1 MDSQKNGVHFN
12 GKSWGH
18 NIKILDEY
26 GNVSY
31 SKRSG
36 FQTPEEALRSAAA
49 YKEKFQEDLKSY
61 QLRNKIDINMTL
73 KDYLEYWFEEVFS
86 KRVES
91 TTEMVGRYTLYYLVI
106 PHIERNIKLRYA
118 NVEYYNQLLE
128 NVSRICPSA
137 GNKSREYLNIAMK
150 DAIVAG
156 YINYNPIQQT
166 KKYPREKP
174 SITILSKSQIKILLE
189 AAQGN
194 PWYLEILLGMFCGL
208 RKGEILGLKFEDF
221 DLENETVSIS
231 RQLGTNHEFK
241 NPDSVVGRQICI
253 EKPPKSEKSY
263 RTLKVPKIILHELEV
278 RRLKIQADKKRMKDK
293 YVDNDYVCCRE
304 DGLYRSQSA
313 MNNAL
318 NKLCDR
324 NGLPRITVHSLRHIF
339 ATILIEKKV
348 PLIKVSA
355 LMGHE
360 SIHTTFE
367 IYCDMIDDGNNIKE
381 FMNNTFIPSINEVR
395 EDDRSEAA
403 GIHRVEGW

>member
-304 DGLYRSQSA
+304 DGLYQSQSA